1 VIQGI
6 GPHLTAQDFKDALFA
21 ADRTPLA
28 ISQPSLSYGDKGIW
42 PHPDYVGVDDATEV
56 WWDPSVSGKDE
67 IERDGQGLYQYV
79 DGGKRFLP
87 GEWPT
92 GPTKAFQKDGAVSIY
107 ETVPPGEQVPTY
119 PSPAG
124 N

>member
-1 VIQGI
+1 MTVLVAEEALELRGQLLARGQG
-6 GPHLTAQDFKDALFA
+6 A
-21 ADRTPLA
+21 A
-28 ISQPSLSYGDKGIW
+28 
-42 PHPDYVGVDDATEV
+42 VGVDDATEV